1 MCYKLEK
8 PYTEKER
15 ANFIIRYNHDK
26 GLIISE
32 TSTALYALEPW
43 EKLEGEAII
52 DNTEEYQQE
61 QIQREAEYT
70 AMLYRSTVDIERAIY
85 KAKGVD
91 FDDIIS
97 YLKTQPLVD
106 VKAFKIELKASGIR
120 RSNPCVDIIGTI
132 LGLSKA
138 QLDEFFKTND
148 YKELL
153 T

>member
-8 PYTEKER
+8 PYTDKER

-26 GLIISE
+26 GLIIDE
-32 TSTALYALEPW
+32 TSTALYALEAW
-43 EKLEGEAII
+43 EKLEDEVII

-61 QIQREAEYT
+61 QLQREAEYI
-70 AMLYRSTVDIERAIY
+70 AMLCCSTIDIERAIY

-97 YLKTQPLVD
+97 YLKTVPLVD
-106 VKAFKIELKASGIR
+106 VKAFKIELKANNIR
-120 RSNPCVDIIGTI
+120 RGNPCIDIIGTV
-132 LGLSKA
+132 LGLSKV

-148 YKELL
+148 YKKLL
-153 T
+153 I